1 MATQRGGHSGHR
13 GGGSHSGSGGSHS
26 SAHQGNGHVY
36 GRPRLN
42 QHSLTFRQKPPHE
55 RGVFQPLPRPTGQS
69 PYQLDLSNVI
79 PVDQYQ
85 DITNQQRLIFHTAGD
100 LGGIKNPVP
109 QERVA
114 QGLEEDFLPNPS
126 DQSLNPAFFYALGDC
141 VYFNGQAVDYYDQ
154 FYLPYEHYTGPIMA
168 VPGNHDGDAIAPET
182 SLAAF
187 VRNFCQPE
195 PGYHSPDARDDTRTA
210 MIQPNVFWTLIT
222 PLISIVG
229 LYSNVPEHGVIHP
242 DQQDW
247 LNSEL
252 ANLPSDKPLIITMH
266 HPAYSADDHHSGS
279 ATMHAAVNAAIE
291 ASGRFP
297 DLVLAGHVH
306 NYQRFTRVTN
316 GRDILY
322 VVAGAGGYHNLHRV
336 ARVNGDRV
344 TTPVTLMEDGD
355 EVTLE
360 KYLDDRH
367 SFLRLEVTPTEIVG
381 KCYSVPRPQESWS
394 QGASLFDTFRFD
406 LVKHKA
412 L

>member
-1 MATQRGGHSGHR
+1 VAAQRVRQSGQD
-13 GGGSHSGSGGSHS
+13 GGSHNPPV
-26 SAHQGNGHVY
+26 APNNGYIY

-42 QHSLTFRQKPPHE
+42 QHSLAFRRRQERE
-55 RGVFQPLPRPTGQS
+55 RGVFQPLPSPTGS
-69 PYQLDLSNVI
+69 APYRLELRDVI
-79 PVDQYQ
+79 PADQYN
-85 DITNQQRLIFHTAGD
+85 DVTRERRLIFHTAGD
-100 LGGIKNPVP
+100 LGGIKDPVP

-114 QGLEEDFLPNPS
+114 QGLEDDFIADPS
-126 DQSLNPAFFYALGDC
+126 DKSLNPAFFYALGDC
-141 VYFNGQAVDYYDQ
+141 VYFNGEARDYYDQ
-154 FYLPYEHYTGPIMA
+154 FYLPYEHYLAPILA
-168 VPGNHDGDAIAPET
+168 IPGNHDGDAVPPET

-195 PGYHSPDARDDTRTA
+195 AGYHSPDARDDTRTA
-210 MIQPNVFWTLIT
+210 MVQPNVFWTLTT
-222 PLISIVG
+222 PLVNIVG

-252 ANLPSDKPLIITMH
+252 RNLPTNIPLIIAMH
-266 HPAYSADDHHSGS
+266 HPVYSADDHHSGS
-279 ATMHAAVNAAIE
+279 DTMHQAVNMAI
-291 ASGRFP
+291 ASSGRFP

-306 NYQRFTRVTN
+306 NYQRFTRTTRD
-316 GRDILY
+316 RDILY

-336 ARVNGDRV
+336 ARVNDDRV
-344 TTPVTLMEDGD
+344 ITPVTLSEDSD

-381 KCYSVPRPQESWS
+381 QCYSVPRPQEKWS
-394 QGASLFDTFRFD
+394 EGTSLFDTFRFD
-406 LVKHKA
+406 FVKHKA